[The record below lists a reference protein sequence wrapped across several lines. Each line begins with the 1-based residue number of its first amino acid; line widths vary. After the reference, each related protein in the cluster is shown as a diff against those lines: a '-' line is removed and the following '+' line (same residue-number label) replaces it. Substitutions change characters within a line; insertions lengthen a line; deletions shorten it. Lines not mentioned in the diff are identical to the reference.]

1 MLRLR
6 RFLLQADQDREE
18 MRKAMESEMQRQQ
31 QQFFQSSVFMPALP
45 AVEPVV
51 PAEKIE
57 LRSENPQENI
67 ETLKAK
73 LEEVCLYFIYL
84 NLSSDR
90 KYEIWLK

>member
-45 AVEPVV
+45 VEPVV

-73 LEEVCLYFIYL
+73 LEEVCLYFIYI
-84 NLSSDR
+84 NLSSVR